1 MSYENLLSIIHQAAD
16 LLKKSNNV
24 FIVSHFDADGLSS
37 AIILA
42 SAVYRIGIPFQLRII
57 DQLDIDIMN
66 NILSNSA
73 DTIILAD
80 FGSVISRE
88 FFGEVMDKKVIIIDH
103 HEIPEKDRPSWVL
116 EINPHEHGFNGSVDV
131 SSAGLSYLLAK
142 HLNEKNIDLV
152 RFALAGAIGDQQD
165 QGPKKSF
172 IAINSK
178 IVNEGV
184 ESGYISVRVRLLL
197 SGSPTTTP
205 IVRAIANT
213 TEPYLM
219 GLSGD
224 EQASYEF
231 LKNIGINPE
240 VSGRL
245 RTLAEL
251 NENELKLLASR
262 LVLHI
267 LGYGGTAEQAE
278 NLYGHD
284 YIYVKD
290 NIIPSIRELSAFLNA
305 CGRLDMEWYPIEAFI
320 LGKIDQQNIID
331 IMGKHR
337 QVIAK
342 KLEILQNNTDII
354 TKGRWINAF
363 KLEDVGDRMMG
374 VITTIALN
382 SGILDRSTVAVGITK
397 SRVKSDYLKIS
408 ARALRELTEKGI
420 NVGKAISK
428 AAEKVGGIGGG
439 HDAAGGAQI
448 PEDSEKEFIEEFDK
462 IIDRQISG
470 YYDTN

>member
-1 MSYENLLSIIHQAAD
+1 MCL
-16 LLKKSNNV
+16 
-24 FIVSHFDADGLSS
+24 
-37 AIILA
+37 AI
-42 SAVYRIGIPFQLRII
+42 YRINTPFQLRII
-57 DQLDIDIMN
+57 DQLDTDIMR

-80 FGSVISRE
+80 FGSSISRE
-88 FFGEVMDKKVIIIDH
+88 LINEKTDKKIIILDH
-103 HEIPEKDRPSWVL
+103 HEIPEKERPEWVI
-116 EINPHEHGFNGSVDV
+116 EINPHEHGFNGSTDI

-142 HLNEKNIDLV
+142 KLSKNNIDLV
-152 RFALAGAIGDQQD
+152 RFALAGALGDQQD
-165 QGPKKSF
+165 QGPRRSF
-172 IAINSK
+172 TALNSK

-197 SGSPTTTP
+197 SGSPNITP
-205 IVRAIANT
+205 VVRAIANT
-213 TEPYLM
+213 TDPYLI

-224 EQASYEF
+224 EQASYTF
-231 LKNIGINPE
+231 LKSIGIDPE
-240 VSGRL
+240 ISGRL

-251 NENELKLLASR
+251 NENELKNLASR

-267 LGYGGTAEQAE
+267 LSHGGTADQAE

-284 YIYVKD
+284 YIYTKD
-290 NIIPSIRELSAFLNA
+290 TIIPSIRELSIFLNA
-305 CGRLDMEWYPIEAFI
+305 CGRLDMEWYPIEAFV

-337 QVIAK
+337 QIIAK
-342 KLEILQNNTDII
+342 KLETLQNNTDII
-354 TKGRWINAF
+354 IKGKWINAF

-382 SGILDRSTVAVGITK
+382 SGILDKSTVAIGITK
-397 SRVKSDYLKIS
+397 SRSKTGYLKIS
-408 ARALRELTEKGI
+408 VRALKELVEQGI

-428 AAEKVGGIGGG
+428 AAKKVGGTGGG

-448 PEDSEKEFIEEFDK
+448 PEGSEKDFIEEFDNL
-462 IIDRQISG
+462 IDKQISG
-470 YYDTN
+470 LYADES

>member
-1 MSYENLLSIIHQAAD
+1 MSYENLLSIINQAVD

-42 SAVYRIGIPFQLRII
+42 STVYRMRIPFQLRIV

-73 DTIILAD
+73 DTAILAD
-80 FGSVISRE
+80 FGSAISRKFSNE
-88 FFGEVMDKKVIIIDH
+88 KTNKKVIIIDH
-103 HEIPEKDRPSWVL
+103 HEIPEKDLPSWVL
-116 EINPHEHGFNGSVDV
+116 EINPHEYGFNGSVDV

-142 HLNEKNIDLV
+142 HLDEKNIDLV

-172 IAINSK
+172 VSINSK

-213 TEPYLM
+213 TEPYLA

-240 VSGRL
+240 ISGRL

-320 LGKIDQQNIID
+320 LGKIEQQNVVDII
-331 IMGKHR
+331 GKHR
-337 QVIAK
+337 QIIAK
-342 KLEILQNNTDII
+342 KLEILQNNADII
-354 TKGRWINAF
+354 TKGKWINAF

-382 SGILDRSTVAVGITK
+382 SRILGGSMVTVGITK
-397 SRVKSDYLKIS
+397 SRTKPGYLKIS
-408 ARALRELTEKGI
+408 ARAPRELIEKGI

-428 AAEKVGGIGGG
+428 VAEKVGGIGGG

-448 PEDSEKEFIEEFDK
+448 PENSEKEFIEEFDE
-462 IIDRQISG
+462 IIDKQIGG
-470 YYDTN
+470 YHDTD